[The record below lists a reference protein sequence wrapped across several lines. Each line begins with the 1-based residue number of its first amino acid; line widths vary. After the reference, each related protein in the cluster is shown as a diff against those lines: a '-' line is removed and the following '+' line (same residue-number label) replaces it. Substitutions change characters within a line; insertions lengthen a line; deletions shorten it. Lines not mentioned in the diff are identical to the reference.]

1 MSNNTLRMAVLAAIT
16 SLTVGCVT
24 VPQNVNPF
32 TATPTP
38 ELARTQAADGWSNI
52 PAVSVAPGMTGMS
65 VSATYPVPER
75 IRDKKVDFSFPSKAT
90 LSHLVTLL
98 NHAGIRV
105 SIAEEHRNKRLETP
119 SFKGPLID
127 LLDYL
132 SVSLD
137 VAYEYRRGTLRLGS
151 ESSRTVVVPQNA
163 DFMAEL
169 TRHITA
175 LGATRSTTDV
185 NAGLI
190 TFVASPAAMD
200 DIALYLDRVTKN
212 AAMINMQIAVID
224 LRLDREYGQGLD
236 WSRLM
241 ASGFSK
247 ENAGVVR
254 DQQGLTIETDSFVG
268 TLTGQSASLLT
279 LGENFSLDVALDL
292 LSTYGETRTDQ
303 NLLLST
309 IAGAPVKISSGS
321 IIPYVSEIGTS
332 ASEGVSQQSAE
343 TDTVESG
350 LKVEVT
356 PRYDASTGVVTTE
369 INVNMS
375 ALIAMRQLNAGVG
388 IGELSQP
395 EMQEMSF
402 SNQARLQPGDT
413 VVLGGVVYDSVT
425 DDYST
430 LTGFERSKVGH
441 KAHLTDKRALFIVM
455 RPTVQVPGL
464 AQQRRVVPSQIHDP
478 HAMRLAKEAEAA
490 RKAEEEARRKA
501 EEEAQRKAEEE
512 AKRQAAEAARRKAE
526 AARLAQEAEARA
538 KAEAEAREM
547 ADRAARARAAA
558 EEQARIL
565 AEQAQSQARAAQVAL
580 ERAQAQAIAAQA
592 AQERAM
598 AEAKAAEEARKRA
611 QAAMQ

>member
-1 MSNNTLRMAVLAAIT
+1 MSNNTLRMAVLAAIA

-24 VPQNVNPF
+24 VPQNTNPF

-38 ELARTQAADGWSNI
+38 EIARTQAADGWSNI

-90 LSHLVTLL
+90 LSNLVTLL

-190 TFVASPAAMD
+190 TFSASPAAMD

-212 AAMINMQIAVID
+212 AAMINMQIAVIE
-224 LRLDREYGQGLD
+224 LRLDREYGRGLD

-369 INVNMS
+369 IDVNMS

-425 DDYST
+425 DDYNT
-430 LTGFERSKVGH
+430 LTGFERAKVGH
-441 KAHLTDKRALFIVM
+441 KAHLTEKRALFIVM

-464 AQQRRVVPSQIHDP
+464 AQQQRVVPSQIHDP
-478 HAMRLAKEAEAA
+478 HAMRLA
-490 RKAEEEARRKA
+490 EEAK
-501 EEEAQRKAEEE
+501 RKAEEE
-512 AKRQAAEAARRKAE
+512 AKRQAEEAARRKAE
-526 AARLAQEAEARA
+526 AARLAREAEERA
-538 KAEAEAREM
+538 KAEADAREM

-558 EEQARIL
+558 EEQARVL